1 MEHHDAPLVWIP
13 LPCGTRLAARIWRPV
28 TDAPVPAVLEFL
40 PYRRRDVTAPRD
52 EATYPALAAHG
63 FAGVRVDLRG
73 TGDSGGQF
81 DDEYSE
87 TELSDAEAT
96 LAWIAAQPW
105 CNGHVG
111 MMGISWGGFNALQL
125 AARRPPALKAVIS
138 IASTVDRFAD
148 DIHTKGGA
156 QMGTNLYWATQML
169 ARAAVPPDA
178 AVVGADWRKIWLDRL
193 GAMEPLALTWMRHQR
208 RDGYWKHGSICEDF
222 GAVEAPALLIAG
234 WADGYRNTP
243 WKGRAG
249 LGARARAIT
258 GPWVHLYPHF
268 AVPGPRMDFV
278 AEAAAWFGQHLRG
291 EDAPDLPAHRLYL
304 SEAVRPDA
312 PRDFEPGQWIEI
324 DQRAASEARLHLSPG
339 TLGPAGRT
347 QTTLLCSALDTGV
360 DGGAFF
366 TQGGDTDLPA
376 DQRAD
381 DGRSLCFETEPS
393 DTPLDIIGMPVLRL
407 PVAIDAPQGN
417 LIARL
422 VDVHPDGCAHRIS
435 MGVLNLAHRNG
446 SETPSPMTPGAP
458 EHITLTL
465 DATAYRLRPGHR
477 LRLALSTAYFP
488 LILPPPSDVTATLT
502 LGPQATLHLPHAP
515 HRPCTLP
522 EPPPG
527 DPRPDY
533 PRQTPAEDYRRT
545 HFDRATGR
553 TDVVQSSTTGLRTH
567 PGHGLGFEDTHKA
580 RWSITRGDP
589 LSLEAQEETT
599 ALRIRDGI
607 TTEVIATG
615 GMRATATHWIVE
627 ARLAAREND
636 ALIFER
642 GWSEEIPR
650 DHV

>member
-1 MEHHDAPLVWIP
+1 MEHHASPTVWIP
-13 LPCGTRLAARIWRPV
+13 LPDGTRLAARLWRPV
-28 TDAPVPAVLEFL
+28 TDAPVPAILEFL

-63 FAGVRVDLRG
+63 FAGVRVELRG
-73 TGDSGGQF
+73 TGDSDGHF

-96 LAWIAAQPW
+96 IAWIAAQRW
-105 CNGHVG
+105 CNGNVG

-169 ARAAVPPDA
+169 GRAAVPPDA
-178 AVVGADWRKIWLDRL
+178 AVVGEAWRAKWLDRL
-193 GAMEPLALTWMRHQR
+193 EHLPALAFTWMRHQH
-208 RDGYWKHGSICEDF
+208 RDGYWQRGSICEDF

-249 LGARARAIT
+249 LSARARAIT

-278 AEAAAWFGQHLRG
+278 AEAAAWFGQHLHSD
-291 EDAPDLPAHRLYL
+291 DAPELPAHRLFL

-312 PRDFEPGQWIEI
+312 PRDIEPGQWVEI
-324 DQRAASEARLHLSPG
+324 DQTEATETILHLSPG
-339 TLGPAGRT
+339 QLGPLVDPMTVPLR
-347 QTTLLCSALDTGV
+347 SPLDTGI

-366 TQGGDTDLPA
+366 TQGSDTDLPA

-381 DGRSLCFETEPS
+381 DGRSLCFETGALH
-393 DTPLDIIGMPVLRL
+393 TPLDIIGMPTLRL
-407 PVAIDAPQGN
+407 PVALDTPQGN

-422 VDVHPDGCAHRIS
+422 VDVHPDGCAHRIT
-435 MGVLNLAHRNG
+435 MGVLNLSHRDSSTDPHPMIPG
-446 SETPSPMTPGAP
+446 TPET
-458 EHITLTL
+458 ITLTL
-465 DATAYRLRPGHR
+465 DATAYRLRPGHK

-488 LILPPPSDVTATLT
+488 LILPPPSDVTATLG
-502 LGPQATLHLPHAP
+502 LGAKASLHLPHAP
-515 HRPCTLP
+515 YRPCDVA
-522 EPPPG
+522 EPPAD
-527 DPRPDY
+527 DPRPIY
-533 PRQTPAEDYRRT
+533 PQGSPPEDNRITR
-545 HFDRATGR
+545 FDRTTGR
-553 TDVVQSSTTGLRTH
+553 TSVVQSSTTGLHTH
-567 PGHGLGFEDTHKA
+567 PDHGLVFEDTHKA

-589 LSLEAQEETT
+589 LSLEAQEETS
-599 ALRIRDGI
+599 ALRIRDGV

-615 GMRATATHWIVE
+615 RLRASATHWIIE
-627 ARLAAREND
+627 ARLAAKENE
-636 ALIFER
+636 ALVFER
-642 GWSEEIPR
+642 DWSETIPR